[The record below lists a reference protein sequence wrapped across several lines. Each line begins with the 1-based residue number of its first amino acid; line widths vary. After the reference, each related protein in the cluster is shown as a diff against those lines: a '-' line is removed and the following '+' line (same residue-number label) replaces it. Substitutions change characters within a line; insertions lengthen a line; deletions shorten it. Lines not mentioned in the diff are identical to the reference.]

1 MAKRQDKVS
10 EEIHKIISQL
20 LIRGLKD
27 PRIGFVTI
35 TGVKLTQD
43 LRQATI
49 YFTVV
54 GTDEERKA
62 SESGLNSAR
71 GFIRKEIAQ
80 EIKMRFTPEIHFQYD
95 KSLEYGQHIEAILKE
110 IGNTDDSDNT

>member
-43 LRQATI
+43 LRQATV

-54 GTDEERKA
+54 GSDEEKKHTEA
-62 SESGLNSAR
+62 GLNSAR
-71 GFIRKEIAQ
+71 GYIRTELAKDL
-80 EIKMRFTPEIHFQYD
+80 KMRFTPEVHFKYD
-95 KSLEYGQHIEAILKE
+95 KSFEYGQHIETILKE
-110 IGNTDDSDNT
+110 IGSPDDSENT